1 MKKPA
6 LTPDSLLKYAAGVS
20 ALVVVSE
27 SASAAP
33 PVSNILSFSVNQQLT
48 FNENFAP
55 FTGALETGTR
65 LPSISQLGLHFSGI
79 GSNMYLVANTG
90 SGYRWIGSGTPSS
103 FTQGA
108 DIAFSSSHLNY
119 GGYGGYYSTPL
130 PGIGST
136 KYFGFKSISGNNY
149 VGWASVANSSGSY
162 FLTGFGM
169 ETGGATSIAAGATA
183 IPEPAESVAL
193 LALGALGVAA
203 LRRRNQAKAT
213 ANAA

>member
-20 ALVVVSE
+20 ALVVVSD
-27 SASAAP
+27 SARAVPA
-33 PVSNILSFSVNQQLT
+33 VSNILSFSVNQQL
-48 FNENFAP
+48 FEYNLVNFAP
-55 FTGALETGTR
+55 LTGALGASNPT
-65 LPSISQLGLHFSGI
+65 ISQLGLLFYSGDI
-79 GSNMYLVANTG
+79 RLRDNTG
-90 SGYRWIGSGTPSS
+90 TGYRWLGGCGPDTFDHGDDIFFNTSHAGASGEYGSG
-103 FTQGA
+103 
-108 DIAFSSSHLNY
+108 
-119 GGYGGYYSTPL
+119 L

-149 VGWASVANSSGSY
+149 VGWVSVTNSSY
-162 FLTGFGM
+162 NYYLTGFGM
-169 ETGGATSIAAGATA
+169 ETGGIDRIAAGATA
-183 IPEPAESVAL
+183 IPEPAASVAL